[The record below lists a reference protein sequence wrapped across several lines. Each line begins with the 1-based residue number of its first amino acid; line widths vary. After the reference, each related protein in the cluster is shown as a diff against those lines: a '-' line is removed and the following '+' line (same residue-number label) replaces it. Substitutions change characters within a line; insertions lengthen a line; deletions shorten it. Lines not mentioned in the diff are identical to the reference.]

1 MEEGVT
7 SEKMG
12 DESGVDSKP
21 RRVVINKNEQGYGFN
36 VRGQV
41 ASGGTL
47 KPIDG
52 QLYAPMQ
59 HISAVLEEG
68 PAHAAGVKVGD
79 RILEVYGNFVVT

>member
-1 MEEGVT
+1 MEDSDDALVAADLTEN
-7 SEKMG
+7 E
-12 DESGVDSKP
+12 EAAFVDSRP
-21 RRVVINKNEQGYGFN
+21 REVVINKNEQGYGFN

-68 PAHAAGVKVGD
+68 PADRAGIKVGD
-79 RILEVYGNFVVT
+79 RILEV